1 MRRIGLAVILALSL
15 TLVPVTTDAQQAAN
29 VPRIGFLGLAS
40 AATYGKQME
49 ALRAGLR
56 DQGYVEGKNVVIEYG
71 WAEGKYDRLPDLA
84 GELVRLKVH
93 VLVTHGTPGALA
105 AKRATTTVPIVV
117 ATSADAVASGIVK
130 SLARPDGNVT
140 GLTFFVPEVN
150 AKRVEILH
158 EAFPSVNRMAVVV
171 NPDNPAMGPI
181 TQAMQLTARS
191 VKIALQ
197 QFPVRRPSEFDGAF
211 SAMTRSRLEAVVI
224 TEEPMFQGNAGVLA
238 ALATQKRLPS
248 AGFKE
253 FAEAG
258 GLFGYGADILELF
271 GRSAYFVARILK
283 GAKPGDLPVEQPTK
297 FELVINLKTAE
308 ALGLTIP
315 QSVLVRAD
323 QVIQ

>member
-1 MRRIGLAVILALSL
+1 MRLIGLAVVLALGLALS
-15 TLVPVTTDAQQAAN
+15 PVAGDAQQAAN

-40 AATYGKQME
+40 AAIFGKQME

-56 DQGYVEGKNVVIEYG
+56 DQGYVEGKNVVIEYR

-84 GELVRLKVH
+84 GELVRLRVD

-117 ATSADAVASGIVK
+117 ATSADAVAAGIVK
-130 SLARPDGNVT
+130 SLAWPGGNVT

-150 AKRVEILH
+150 AKRVEILN
-158 EAFPSVNRMAVVV
+158 EAFPSVSRVAVVV

-181 TQAMQLTARS
+181 TQTMEITARS

-197 QFPVRRPSEFDGAF
+197 QFPVRGPSEFAGAF
-211 SAMTRSRLEAVVI
+211 SAMTRSRFGAVVI
-224 TEEPMFQGNAGVLA
+224 TEEPMFQANAGVLA

-258 GLFGYGADILELF
+258 GLFGYGADILGLF
-271 GRSAYFVARILK
+271 RRSAYFVDKILK
-283 GAKPGDLPVEQPTK
+283 GAKPTDLPVEQPTK
-297 FELVINLKTAE
+297 FELVINMKTAK

-315 QSVLVRAD
+315 QALLLRAD
-323 QVIQ
+323 QIIE